1 LFFGGRL
8 ILGGGIPIDITIISV
23 GKLKEKHFR
32 EAEKEYLNKKRK
44 HFKLR
49 CIEVADEKAPANLSR
64 VEIKKIKDKEAK
76 KILHYIKDAH
86 FVIALVIKGEILS
99 TKMLANKIKT
109 IDCEESRNIVFVI
122 GGSLGLSEL
131 IIKRANFSLSFSRMT
146 FPHQLMK
153 IILLEQI
160 CRLCRE

>member
-1 LFFGGRL
+1 MN
-8 ILGGGIPIDITIISV
+8 ITIISV
-23 GKLKEKHFR
+23 GKLKEKHLR
-32 EAEKEYLNKKRK
+32 EAEKEYLNKIRK

-49 CIEVADEKAPANLSR
+49 CIEVADEKVPANLSI

-76 KILHYIKDAH
+76 KILHYIEDNQ

-99 TKMLANKIKT
+99 TKMLATKIKT
-109 IDCEESRNIVFVI
+109 IDCEKNRNIIFVI

-131 IIKRANFSLSFSRMT
+131 ITKRANFNLSFSRMT

-153 IILLEQI
+153 IILLEQV
-160 CRLCRE
+160 CRLCRV

>member
-1 LFFGGRL
+1 MN
-8 ILGGGIPIDITIISV
+8 IIVISV

-32 EAEKEYLNKKRK
+32 QAVEEYSKRINKYC
-44 HFKLR
+44 KLR
-49 CIEVADEKAPANLSR
+49 CIEVADEKAPVNLSR

-76 KILHYIKDAH
+76 KILHYIEDNQ

-99 TKMLANKIKT
+99 TKMLASKIKT
-109 IDCEESRNIVFVI
+109 IDCEENRNIIFVI

-131 IIKRANFSLSFSRMT
+131 IIKRANFNLSFSRMT

-153 IILLEQI
+153 IILLEQV
-160 CRLCRE
+160 CRLCRV

>member
-1 LFFGGRL
+1 MN
-8 ILGGGIPIDITIISV
+8 ITIISV
-23 GKLKEKHFR
+23 GKLKEKYFR
-32 EAEKEYLNKKRK
+32 EAEKEYFNKIRK

-76 KILHYIKDAH
+76 KILQYVKDAH

-99 TKMLANKIKT
+99 TKMLATKIRT
-109 IDCEESRNIVFVI
+109 IACEENRNVVFVI

-131 IIKRANFSLSFSRMT
+131 ITNRANFNLSFSRMT

-153 IILLEQI
+153 IILLEQV
-160 CRLCRE
+160 CRLCRV